1 MSERRGQ
8 ILVVDDKETM
18 LSLVAKILAD
28 QHDVTSAA
36 DGRQALDL
44 IAARE
49 FDVVLTDVRMPGAD
63 GFEVVRAVKRRWPA
77 TEVVMMTAFASIES
91 AVEAIKLGAYD
102 YLQKPFDPDDVSLIV
117 ARALERKRQ
126 RAGGDDGPARPGGQ
140 SVGDLAGAATT
151 VDRHAGE
158 EPASEA
164 SGRNVPEVEQLA
176 SLSYKAAVN
185 LARDRISHEYLAA
198 LLKTFRG
205 NVTQAAERAGI
216 ERESLH
222 RLLKRY
228 GLRAE
233 SFRDD

>member
-1 MSERRGQ
+1 V
-8 ILVVDDKETM
+8 LVVDDKETM
-18 LSLVAKILAD
+18 LSLVVKILSD

-36 DGRQALDL
+36 DGQQALAL

-49 FDVVLTDVRMPGAD
+49 FDVILTDVRMPEAD
-63 GFEVVRAVKRRWPA
+63 GFAVIRAVKRQWPA

-117 ARALERKRQ
+117 ARALERRRQ
-126 RAGGDDGPARPGGQ
+126 RTGSDDGLARPGGQ
-140 SVGDLAGAATT
+140 SVAELAGAAS
-151 VDRHAGE
+151 A
-158 EPASEA
+158 EPAVGDEPVA
-164 SGRNVPEVEQLA
+164 PAAPAVEQLA

-185 LARDRISHEYLAA
+185 LARDRISQEYLAA

-233 SFRDD
+233 SFRDG

>member
-1 MSERRGQ
+1 MSARQAQ
-8 ILVVDDKETM
+8 ILIVDDKETM
-18 LSLVAKILAD
+18 LSLLAKILSD

-36 DGRQALDL
+36 NGQQALDL

-63 GFEVVRAVKRRWPA
+63 GFEVIRAVKRQWPA
-77 TEVVMMTAFASIES
+77 TEVVMMTAYASIES
-91 AVEAIKLGAYD
+91 AVEAIRRGAYD

-117 ARALERKRQ
+117 ARAFERKRQ
-126 RAGGDDGPARPGGQ
+126 RAGGDDGLTQPGGQ
-140 SVGDLAGAATT
+140 SVGELASAGTARPGVGDEPVAA
-151 VDRHAGE
+151 A
-158 EPASEA
+158 
-164 SGRNVPEVEQLA
+164 PEVEQPGVAPLA

-198 LLKTFRG
+198 LLTTFRG